1 LPLGTRA
8 ERSEDVAVVIPTRDR
23 WPLVRVALASA
34 LAQSDVDVHAI
45 VVDDG
50 STDQT
55 VEELRA
61 LQDERVQVLRHDR
74 SRGVSAA
81 RNLGLDHVEAPWV
94 AFLDDDDV
102 WAPRYLATMLEAV
115 HSAECDSGR
124 VALVYSGH
132 LTVDRHRK
140 LSGVSQ
146 APPVASVRDG
156 MDRFNYVG
164 CPSRVVLRTDAVRE
178 VGGFDTRLA
187 VIADWDLWA
196 RIVGTHG
203 CVCCPELLVGYMLHA
218 GNMHLDA
225 DRLLE
230 ELALM
235 QSKHGWGKGLLL
247 PGDMLPAYVAAAYRA
262 SGRRLRAARW
272 YLRAFRVQRTPRDLG
287 RAAGMLLSERLI
299 TLLGLRQP
307 TTVDPSLGE
316 WLEPVRQA
324 ERATTTGLPRLP
336 GIQRDHAWRHP

>member
-1 LPLGTRA
+1 LPLGARA

-34 LAQSDVDVHAI
+34 LDQRDVDVQAI

-55 VEELRA
+55 VAELRA
-61 LQDERVQVLRHDR
+61 LQDERVQVLRRDR
-74 SRGVSAA
+74 SEGVSAA

-115 HSAECDSGR
+115 RSAEVDRAR

-132 LTVDRHRK
+132 LTIDRDRQ
-140 LSGVSQ
+140 LTGVSR
-146 APPVASVRDG
+146 APPVESVRDG
-156 MDRFNYVG
+156 MDRFNFVG

-187 VIADWDLWA
+187 VIADWDLWV
-196 RIVGTHG
+196 RIVHDHAF
-203 CVCCPELLVGYMLHA
+203 VCCPELLVGYMLHT

-225 DRLLE
+225 DRMLD
-230 ELALM
+230 ELALV
-235 QSKHGWGKGLLL
+235 QSKHGWGQGLLL

-287 RAAGMLLSERLI
+287 RAAGMLLGERMI

-316 WLEPVRQA
+316 WLEPVREA
-324 ERATTTGLPRLP
+324 ERATSTGLPRLP
-336 GIQRDHAWRHP
+336 ATQRNHARRQP